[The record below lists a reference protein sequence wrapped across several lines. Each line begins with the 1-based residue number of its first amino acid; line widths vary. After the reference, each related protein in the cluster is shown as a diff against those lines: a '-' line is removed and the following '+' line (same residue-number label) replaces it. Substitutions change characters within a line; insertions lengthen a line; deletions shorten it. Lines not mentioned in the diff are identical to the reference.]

1 MPEVQVNK
9 YAKVIVSVIDTY
21 MYYKS
26 QNKMRTCLEQD
37 HALECTL
44 TLAEPAYFN

>member
-9 YAKVIVSVIDTY
+9 YAKIIVSVIDTY

-26 QNKMRTCLEQD
+26 QNKMGTGARSCYRKYMNFDRTSI
-37 HALECTL
+37 
-44 TLAEPAYFN
+44 F